1 MVEKRNIVLISIDSL
16 RADHCSFMG
25 YEKITTPTID
35 KMARKGL
42 FFENAIAASVP
53 TAPSIFSSFTGEFPL
68 IDSFSK
74 KAESWRS
81 LFATNITIAFQLR
94 KLGYCTLSVHKHP
107 WASKYFGFDK
117 GFDYFSSLSDPAKA
131 KKIEKMHKFRRKL
144 DNIFDFLTKKGEST
158 PWESYY
164 EEIIDVVTNA
174 KRPYFLWVFL
184 LDTHWPYWS
193 PKRYFS
199 SYSSYVSLLYK
210 YWKIGRKRMLYEK
223 KEKIIIDAYD
233 ESIRYA
239 DTFVKRLW
247 EDLKDD
253 DPIFII
259 HSDHGDGFGEHG
271 FYYHYVPRLYEEL
284 IHVPLVIYNADVK
297 GKIKDPISL
306 RGLAA
311 SIMELIGE
319 ENVFPY
325 KSFLD
330 EGEHYVISKV
340 FKDGK
345 RVIAVRMK
353 NWKFITG
360 EKNKDEL
367 YYLREDPY
375 EQENVVDEHPDIVK
389 EMRNMVRIHVKH
401 EEEIKRVKNITL
413 KFKQIEKL

>member
-25 YEKITTPTID
+25 YKKITTPTID

-81 LFATNITIAFQLR
+81 LFARNITIAFQLR
-94 KLGYCTLSVHKHP
+94 KLGYSTLSAHKHP

-117 GFDYFSSLSDPAKA
+117 GFDYFSSLGDPTKA
-131 KKIEKMHKFRRKL
+131 EKKEKMSEFRRKL
-144 DNIFDFLTKKGEST
+144 DNILDFLTKKGEST

-184 LDTHWPYWS
+184 LDTHWPYLS
-193 PKRYFS
+193 TERFS
-199 SYSSYVSLLYK
+199 SYTSYVSLLYK

-233 ESIRYA
+233 KSIRYA

-271 FYYHYVPRLYEEL
+271 FYYHYVPKLYEEL
-284 IHVPLVIYNADVK
+284 IHVPLIIYNADVK
-297 GKIKDPISL
+297 GKIKNPISL
-306 RGLAA
+306 RGMA
-311 SIMELIGE
+311 SSIIELIGE
-319 ENVFPY
+319 ENIFPC
-325 KSFLD
+325 KSFLNGSED
-330 EGEHYVISKV
+330 YVISKV
-340 FKDGK
+340 FNDEK
-345 RVIAVRMK
+345 RVIAVRMRD
-353 NWKFITG
+353 WKFISG
-360 EKNKDEL
+360 QKDKDEL
-367 YYLREDPY
+367 YNLKKDPY
-375 EQENVVDEHPDIVK
+375 EQENVIEEHPDLVREVK
-389 EMRNMVRIHVKH
+389 DIIKSHIKH
-401 EEEIKRVKNITL
+401 EEETRRIRIATSRLKNKIL
-413 KFKQIEKL
+413 

>member
-53 TAPSIFSSFTGEFPL
+53 TAPSIFSSFTGEFPP

-117 GFDYFSSLSDPAKA
+117 GFDYFSSLGDPTKA
-131 KKIEKMHKFRRKL
+131 EKKEKMSEFRRKL
-144 DNIFDFLTKKGEST
+144 DNILDFLTKKGEST

-184 LDTHWPYWS
+184 LDTHWPYLS
-193 PKRYFS
+193 TKRFS
-199 SYSSYVSLLYK
+199 SHTSYVSLLYK

-233 ESIRYA
+233 KSIRYA

-271 FYYHYVPRLYEEL
+271 FYYHYVPKLYEEL
-284 IHVPLVIYNADVK
+284 IHVPLIIYNADVK
-297 GKIKDPISL
+297 GKIKNPISL
-306 RGLAA
+306 RGMA
-311 SIMELIGE
+311 SSIIELIGE
-319 ENVFPY
+319 ENIFPC
-325 KSFLD
+325 KSFLNGSED
-330 EGEHYVISKV
+330 YVISKV
-340 FKDGK
+340 FNDEK
-345 RVIAVRMK
+345 RVIAVRMRD
-353 NWKFITG
+353 WKFISG
-360 EKNKDEL
+360 QKDKDEL
-367 YYLREDPY
+367 YNLKKDPY
-375 EQENVVDEHPDIVK
+375 EQENVIEEHPDLVREVK
-389 EMRNMVRIHVKH
+389 DIIKSHIKH
-401 EEEIKRVKNITL
+401 EEETRRIRIATSRLKNKIL
-413 KFKQIEKL
+413 

>member
-53 TAPSIFSSFTGEFPL
+53 TAPSIFSSFTGEFPP

-131 KKIEKMHKFRRKL
+131 EKIEKMHKFRRKL
-144 DNIFDFLTKKGEST
+144 DNILDFLTKKGEST

-184 LDTHWPYWS
+184 LDTHWPYWP

-247 EDLKDD
+247 EDLKDE

-271 FYYHYVPRLYEEL
+271 FYYHSPRLYEEL
-284 IHVPLVIYNADVK
+284 IHVPLIIYNADVK

-306 RGLAA
+306 RGLPA

-325 KSFLD
+325 RSFLD

-340 FKDGK
+340 FKEGK

-353 NWKFITG
+353 DWKFITG

-375 EQENVVDEHPDIVK
+375 EQVNVIDEHSDIVK
-389 EMRNMVRIHVKH
+389 EMRNIVKIHVKY
-401 EEEIKRVKNITL
+401 EEEIRKVRNTTL
-413 KFKQIEKL
+413 KFKQIERL